1 MTEWKASETQEQITV
16 AQYMTLKGILFIHVP
31 NEGKR
36 SPMVARILKAMGL
49 KPGFPDLLILEPKGE
64 YHGLAIEMKVGKNKP
79 SENQRKWIYDLMKKG
94 YCALVCYGADDAIK
108 TINTYMS
115 LK

>member
-49 KPGFPDLLILEPKGE
+49 KPGFPDLLILEPRGS
-64 YHGLAIEMKVGKNKP
+64 YHALAIEMKTKNGRLTEK
-79 SENQRKWIYDLMKKG
+79 QREWLNKLRDNG
-94 YCALVCYGADDAIK
+94 YLALACWGADDAIK
-108 TINTYMS
+108 VIKQYMD